1 MLYDDSDA
9 IVRHQVKSAR
19 RARIRDYFH
28 AKGAK
33 LDYIYDFGD
42 WWEHHIRRMAD
53 SKVGE
58 VACLRAT
65 GETEEPQPTVASLTK
80 KLREAVGAV

>member
-1 MLYDDSDA
+1 MRWQKYEL
-9 IVRHQVKSAR
+9 R
-19 RARIRDYFH
+19 
-28 AKGAK
+28 
-33 LDYIYDFGD
+33 YIYDFGD

-65 GETEEPQPTVASLTK
+65 GETEEPQPTVAFLTK
-80 KLREAVGAV
+80 KLHEAVGAV